1 MVHPVG
7 LRPGGAPSLTAAG
20 LTAAGCHGWLEVG
33 DAPET
38 DGLGAAAEAGADGLA
53 SADVPGVGVL
63 LV

>member
-1 MVHPVG
+1 
-7 LRPGGAPSLTAAG
+7 
-20 LTAAGCHGWLEVG
+20 VG